1 MFTLSISVTASK
13 LDAIKSAL
21 TKALPNVKSSHR
33 CEAIARGVGYRTY
46 ASLLAET
53 RATEAKVA
61 TVSGT
66 AFSTYLAAHD
76 FNVAGPALYR
86 AVAKAALLAVSDQ
99 WPRLT
104 IWGFSVGDRER
115 RPDGQWET
123 GADRRKKLEDG
134 RTRLVSDYEIEA
146 FLASL
151 AFVSRVE
158 RTKTIRPATNS
169 YWLKHI
175 AENYACT
182 FPEGEELGPVYV
194 PNGVLIAAAIHAGFM
209 VKPHTDDYG
218 REILN
223 AGFNMG
229 KTSLYDL
236 DCEIRPDGARAQD
249 RRRQEQRRAKGR
261 FSYAY
266 A

>member
-1 MFTLSISVTASK
+1 MFTLSIPVTASN

-21 TKALPNVKSSHR
+21 TKALPDVKSSHR
-33 CEAIARGVGYRTY
+33 CEAIARGLGYRTY

-53 RATEAKVA
+53 RTNDAKVA
-61 TVSGT
+61 TANGM
-66 AFSTYLAAHD
+66 AFSAYLAEHD
-76 FNVAGPALYR
+76 FYVAGPALYR
-86 AVAKAALLAVSDQ
+86 AVAKAALLAVSEQ

-104 IWGFSVGDRER
+104 IGGFGVGERER

-134 RTRLVSDYEIEA
+134 RAQLVSDYEIEA

-169 YWLKHI
+169 YCVKHI

-182 FPEGEELGPVYV
+182 FPEGEALGPVYV

-218 REILN
+218 GETLN

-229 KTSLYDL
+229 KASLYDL

-249 RRRQEQRRAKGR
+249 RCRQEQRRARGR
-261 FSYAY
+261 FGLIYA
-266 A
+266 